1 MANFAAKR
9 DPKKLNFA
17 NFMESKKQNFRPN
30 KMGKNIAP
38 LISKRPPLRKIK
50 GEAMD
55 SPNSKNCVEACL
67 P

>member
-1 MANFAAKR
+1 MK
-9 DPKKLNFA
+9 
-17 NFMESKKQNFRPN
+17 SKKQNFRPN